1 MRIYLDDERNPKVE
15 QFDKIVRSI
24 KEFEKEVLMCDL
36 RDIAITYIS
45 FDHDLGS
52 DLPETTGYACAK
64 LLCDIDQEFAVLSYD
79 FTFNVHSANPI
90 GAKNIQMYMDQY
102 LESKD
107 IAYRELPLNIRTF

>member
-24 KEFEKEVLMCDL
+24 EEFKSLVVDCDDH
-36 RDIAITYIS
+36 DIAITYIS

-52 DLPETTGYACAK
+52 SCPETTGYACAK
-64 LLCDIDQEFAVLSYD
+64 HICEVDLHVGILSSN
-79 FTFNVHSANPI
+79 FTFNVHSANPV

-102 LESKD
+102 L
-107 IAYRELPLNIRTF
+107 NIKGE